1 MVKVVHPQL
10 SFPYSEL
17 SFFFSR
23 LCNVRF
29 TSVHAKLNLSEVTI
43 NGRNGDFN
51 PTSLAQVIN
60 TDTIN
65 NVVVRA
71 WIDRAGELVNRIV
84 LPSLLICSF

>member
-1 MVKVVHPQL
+1 MVTVSHLCYYLHISNPTV
-10 SFPYSEL
+10 Y
-17 SFFFSR
+17 R

-29 TSVHAKLNLSEVTI
+29 TSVRAKLDLSQVTL

-51 PTSLAQVIN
+51 PTSLAHAVN

-71 WIDRAGELVNRIV
+71 WIDRAGKLVNYIF
-84 LPSLLICSF
+84 LQSFLIDLF

>member
-1 MVKVVHPQL
+1 MVESSIHFHIQSPTCH
-10 SFPYSEL
+10 
-17 SFFFSR
+17 R

-29 TSVHAKLNLSEVTI
+29 TSVRAKMNLSDVTI

-65 NVVVRA
+65 NMVVRA
-71 WIDRAGELVNRIV
+71 WIDRAGNFPTALSSDHSSYFVYSSN
-84 LPSLLICSF
+84 

>member
-1 MVKVVHPQL
+1 M
-10 SFPYSEL
+10 
-17 SFFFSR
+17 
-23 LCNVRF
+23 
-29 TSVHAKLNLSEVTI
+29 NLSDVTI

-71 WIDRAGELVNRIV
+71 WIDRAGKFANRIV
-84 LPSLLICSF
+84 L

>member
-1 MVKVVHPQL
+1 MVESSIHFHFQNPTCH
-10 SFPYSEL
+10 
-17 SFFFSR
+17 R

-29 TSVHAKLNLSEVTI
+29 TSVRAKMNLSDVTI

-71 WIDRAGELVNRIV
+71 WIDRAGKFANRIV
-84 LPSLLICSF
+84 L